1 MNDIDLDL
9 YKNFAEKAI
18 FKAADL
24 LLGKFRPED
33 PAELKKF
40 YKSANALVTNADIE
54 SDKKITEILNTPEL
68 KANIYSEES
77 EKIIDEKSNIFWLI
91 DPLCGTVPYSLG
103 MDHWGINI
111 ALRDNEKIIL
121 SCLSS
126 PSIGEY
132 FSVILGEEVNRN
144 GKPYKSTSPTRKLS
158 ESTIVLEVDG
168 GLEWA
173 KNIQH
178 ISKWITK
185 VSQVNSF
192 SSIAYPMTQMALG
205 RIPGGVFYGIDAVH
219 FAAGARIVESLGILV
234 TDKQGNNINWTK
246 KEKLECVVVGWP
258 EIHKELINL
267 M

>member
-1 MNDIDLDL
+1 MNNIDLNI
-9 YKNFAEKAI
+9 YKEFAEKAMFEASDI
-18 FKAADL
+18 L
-24 LLGKFRPED
+24 IGKFRPKNLSD
-33 PAELKKF
+33 LKKF
-40 YKSANALVTNADIE
+40 YKSANALVTDADLA
-54 SDKKITEILNTPEL
+54 SDKKITENLSDSTL

-77 EKIIDEKSNIFWLI
+77 KLTIDEKSSLFWLI
-91 DPLCGTVPYSLG
+91 DPLCGTVPYSQG

-111 ALRDNEKIIL
+111 ALRDNEKLIL

-132 FSVILGEEVNRN
+132 FSVIIGEEVTRN
-144 GKPYKSTSPTRKLS
+144 GKSHISTPPAKKLS

-168 GLEWA
+168 GAEWK
-173 KNIQH
+173 KNLPQ

-205 RIPGGVFYGIDAVH
+205 RIPGGVFYGIDTVH
-219 FAAGARIVESLGILV
+219 FAAGAMIVESLGLFV
-234 TDKQGNNINWTK
+234 TDKQGEKIDWSK
-246 KEKLECVVVGWP
+246 KDALDCVVVGWP
-258 EIHKELINL
+258 SIHEELINL